1 MPPSRALQRAVN
13 IEDLRQLA
21 RRRAPRAIFDYVDG
35 GADGEV
41 TLRDNRRAWDDVL
54 FRPHNAVHISKP
66 DLRTRVLDSDLAMP
80 MLLGPIGF
88 SRLIHPEGERGV
100 AEAAGAE
107 GIGFCMSSFSGYP
120 AHQVAAA
127 ARGPLWYQLYL
138 AGGREATEATIE
150 RARKAGFT
158 VLAVTVDTNAPGM
171 RERDLHNGAPHL
183 MSGNL
188 GAMLPY
194 LPSILARP
202 RWLARF
208 LADRDAMFFPNIQVP
223 DAQGRMRPTPAADV
237 RRMLAGA
244 VVTWGDLEWI
254 RKVWPGPIVA
264 KGVITGDDARRAI
277 DYGCAG
283 VIVSN
288 HGGRQLDTCYPTLRA
303 LPEVVRAVRTDGVVM
318 VDGGI
323 RRGADVIKALC
334 MGAQAVLIGRAYAYG
349 MMAEGREGVAR
360 AIAILKADLE
370 RTMILLGVASLAEL
384 DDSLVD
390 CPEHWR
396 GHRFAAI
403 GSMPS

>member
-1 MPPSRALQRAVN
+1 
-13 IEDLRQLA
+13 
-21 RRRAPRAIFDYVDG
+21 
-35 GADGEV
+35 
-41 TLRDNRRAWDDVL
+41 
-54 FRPHNAVHISKP
+54 
-66 DLRTRVLDSDLAMP
+66 
-80 MLLGPIGF
+80 
-88 SRLIHPEGERGV
+88 
-100 AEAAGAE
+100 
-107 GIGFCMSSFSGYP
+107 
-120 AHQVAAA
+120 
-127 ARGPLWYQLYL
+127 
-138 AGGREATEATIE
+138 
-150 RARKAGFT
+150 

-208 LADRDAMFFPNIQVP
+208 LADRDIQVP